1 MKVLFVG
8 DLHLRERE
16 LSTTKGL
23 VQTSS
28 DMLDGI
34 IEFVENDEEIKFVI
48 FEGDIQHDTPKSQR
62 TLRETTIWKS
72 KLSKLGSIIAERGAK
87 FIVVPREQDAELS
100 DKTPPKQLP
109 LFSLVG
115 NHDIEKKLKS
125 VYKGYNYTFF
135 DDLLYTG
142 TLQNP
147 RGILFKDSG
156 KVYYI
161 QFNNYGEADM
171 PIDDSVK
178 QLDPNIKYI
187 KVLHD
192 TVKAPN
198 SPNWFSLLGD
208 GEYYVAEDILGDC
221 DLAICGHIHEPLPP
235 VVVRGNGKMGTG
247 QTIFLQTGSMGR
259 TSFTDDNMRDFGY
272 CTLMD
277 TSDGINVREVRI
289 PLMSTEDYFN
299 WKQIHLNNTKK
310 ESIKKG
316 QMFKLDFGQVELN
329 HTDPKD
335 DIRQLDIEEDV
346 KENCLN
352 AINKVDNAENEEEDY

>member
-8 DLHLRERE
+8 DMHLRERE

-23 VQTSS
+23 VQSSS

-34 IEFVENDEEIKFVI
+34 IEYVENDEEIKFVI

-72 KLSKLGSIIAERGAK
+72 KLSKLGSIIAGRGAK
-87 FIVVPREQDAELS
+87 FIAVPREQEDGLE
-100 DKTPPKQLP
+100 DKTPPNKLP

-147 RGILFKDSG
+147 RGILFKDAG
-156 KVYYI
+156 MIYYI
-161 QFNNYGEADM
+161 QFNNYGEADE
-171 PIDDSVK
+171 PISETIK
-178 QLDPNIKYI
+178 ELDPNIKCI

-192 TVKAPN
+192 TVKVPT
-198 SPNWFSLLGD
+198 SPSWFGLLGED
-208 GEYYVAEDILGDC
+208 EYYNGEDILGDC
-221 DLAICGHIHEPLPP
+221 DLAICGHIHEPLAP
-235 VVVRGNGKMGTG
+235 VVVKGNGKLGSG
-247 QTIFLQTGSMGR
+247 KTIFIQTGAMGR
-259 TSFTDDNMRDFGY
+259 TSFTDDNMREFGY

-277 TSDGINVREVRI
+277 TQDGINVSEVRI
-289 PLMSTEDYFN
+289 PLMDREEYFN

-310 ESIKKG
+310 EAIKKG
-316 QMFKLDFGQVELN
+316 QMFNLDFGSIELN
-329 HTDPKD
+329 HSDPKE
-335 DIRQLDIEEDV
+335 DIRQLDIEDTV
-346 KENCLN
+346 KENCLDALN
-352 AINKVDNAENEEEDY
+352 RVDNQEENE

>member
-1 MKVLFVG
+1 
-8 DLHLRERE
+8 
-16 LSTTKGL
+16 
-23 VQTSS
+23 
-28 DMLDGI
+28 
-34 IEFVENDEEIKFVI
+34 
-48 FEGDIQHDTPKSQR
+48 
-62 TLRETTIWKS
+62 
-72 KLSKLGSIIAERGAK
+72 
-87 FIVVPREQDAELS
+87 
-100 DKTPPKQLP
+100 
-109 LFSLVG
+109 
-115 NHDIEKKLKS
+115 
-125 VYKGYNYTFF
+125 
-135 DDLLYTG
+135 
-142 TLQNP
+142 
-147 RGILFKDSG
+147 KDSG

-192 TVKAPN
+192 TVKAPT

-221 DLAICGHIHEPLPP
+221 DLAICGHIHEPLSP
-235 VVVRGNGKMGTG
+235 VVVRGNGKNIVCPVPILPLPLTTTG

-259 TSFTDDNMRDFGY
+259 TSFTDDIMRDFGY

-277 TSDGINVREVRI
+277 TSDGINVREVKI
-289 PLMSTEDYFN
+289 PLMDKEDYFN

-310 ESIKKG
+310 EAIKKG
-316 QMFKLDFGQVELN
+316 QMFSLDFGQVEIN

-352 AINKVDNAENEEEDY
+352 AINKVDNDENEEE

>member
-8 DLHLRERE
+8 DMHLRERE

-87 FIVVPREQDAELS
+87 FITVPREQEDGVE
-100 DKTPPKQLP
+100 DKTPPNKLP
-109 LFSLVG
+109 LFSAVG

-147 RGILFKDSG
+147 RGILYKDAG

-161 QFNNYGEADM
+161 QINNYGEADM
-171 PIDDSVK
+171 AIVDSVK
-178 QLDPNIKYI
+178 ELDSNIKRI

-192 TVKAPN
+192 TVKVPS
-198 SPNWFSLLGD
+198 SPSWFGLLSEE
-208 GEYYVAEDILGDC
+208 EYYNGEDILGDC
-221 DLAICGHIHEPLPP
+221 DLAVCGHIHEPLAPT
-235 VVVRGNGKMGTG
+235 VVQGNGTLGDGK
-247 QTIFLQTGSMGR
+247 TIFLQTGAMGR
-259 TSFTDDNMRDFGY
+259 TSVTNDNMRDFGY

-277 TSDGINVREVRI
+277 TSDGINVQEIRI
-289 PLMSTEDYFN
+289 PLMGREDYFN

-310 ESIKKG
+310 EAIKKG
-316 QMFKLDFGQVELN
+316 QMFNLDFGSIELN
-329 HTDPKD
+329 HSDPKD
-335 DIRQLDIEEDV
+335 DIRQLDIDENV
-346 KENCLN
+346 KENCLDALN
-352 AINKVDNAENEEEDY
+352 RVDNQEEDD